1 MAEWEAVNGG
11 PKGTTYRCTM
21 CNMSVHMAPGAV
33 PPEECPNCGATNKAI
48 GLDKACTVRRDYEE
62 EYHRLME
69 DYRELGKEMDE
80 MKTDLCI
87 AEREREILQAQME
100 VVRLI
105 FGGSRDD

>member
-1 MAEWEAVNGG
+1 MAKWEVVNGG
-11 PKGTTYRCTM
+11 PEGTTYRCTM
-21 CNMSVHMAPGAV
+21 CNMLAHMRPGEV
-33 PPEECPNCGATNKAI
+33 PTEECPNCRATNKAV
-48 GLDKACTVRRDYEE
+48 DFKKACTAQPDYEA
-62 EYHRLME
+62 EYHLLME

-105 FGGSRDD
+105 FGGRRDD

>member
-1 MAEWEAVNGG
+1 MAEWKVVNGG

-21 CNMSVHMAPGAV
+21 CNMLAHTRPGEV
-33 PPEECPNCGATNKAI
+33 PPEECPNCGGTNKAI
-48 GLDKACTVRRDYEE
+48 VLDKACAVRRDYEE

-69 DYRELGKEMDE
+69 DYRELGKAMDE

-87 AEREREILQAQME
+87 AEREREKLQAQME

-105 FGGSRDD
+105 FGGHRGD